1 MLIDV
6 LVIIIAIINSLVR
19 LLPVA
24 LYSGSIV
31 SYLVFNDFRGNLLFM
46 GFLMNELIALAYNK
60 ALKGVSKS
68 ECALLADQ
76 SNFYVLPSSI
86 TQTIGFFFGFMMA
99 DSYYKNNF
107 RSTAFILLC
116 ILLAMTIFSRVNV
129 GCEGI
134 MNALTFAVLGS
145 FIGMAYYYVVR
156 DYYHADLDNIKKDN
170 DFFD

>member
-46 GFLMNELIALAYNK
+46 GFLMNELIALAYNT
-60 ALKGVSKS
+60 ALKGTSKA

-76 SNFYVLPSSI
+76 SNFYALPSSI
-86 TQTIGFFFGFMMA
+86 SQSIGFFLGFMLA

-116 ILLAMTIFSRVNV
+116 VLMALTIF
-129 GCEGI
+129 C
-134 MNALTFAVLGS
+134 GS
-145 FIGMAYYYVVR
+145 SP
-156 DYYHADLDNIKKDN
+156 
-170 DFFD
+170 